1 MKLRFLFPAKF
12 KRAGVLMAPLGFV
25 VWVLIQKDII
35 QIEEQGIKTIIL
47 ATGFFSFLIG
57 LIFLVLSREKTEDEY
72 TQKVRLESY
81 QFAAMFQFF
90 ILLSLTILVIFF
102 ENRFGKLVFEKMAI
116 LLILMFWLVYF
127 IRFNSIL
134 YFPKSFRKEYEK

>member
-25 VWVLIQKDII
+25 VWVLIQKNII

-47 ATGFFSFLIG
+47 ATAFFSFLIG

-102 ENRFGKLVFEKMAI
+102 ENQFGRIVFEQI
-116 LLILMFWLVYF
+116 PVFLILFFWLVYF
-127 IRFNSIL
+127 IRFNGIL
-134 YFPKSFRKEYEK
+134 YFSKSFRREYEK

>member
-25 VWVLIQKDII
+25 VWVLIQKNII

-47 ATGFFSFLIG
+47 ATAFFSFLIG

-72 TQKVRLESY
+72 TQKVRLDSY
-81 QFAAMFQFF
+81 QFAAMFQFV
-90 ILLSLTILVIFF
+90 ILLSLTIFVIFF
-102 ENRFGKLVFEKMAI
+102 ENRFGKLVFEKNAI
-116 LLILMFWLVYF
+116 LLILVFWLVYF
-127 IRFNSIL
+127 VRFNWIL
-134 YFPKSFRKEYEK
+134 YSSKSFRKEYEK